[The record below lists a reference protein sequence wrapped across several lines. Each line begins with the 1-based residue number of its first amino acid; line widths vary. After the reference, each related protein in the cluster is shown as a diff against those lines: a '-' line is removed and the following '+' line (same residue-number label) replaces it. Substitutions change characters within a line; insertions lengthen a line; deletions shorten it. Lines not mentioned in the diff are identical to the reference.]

1 MRQTPPVRIPVAA
14 FVALAFAVF
23 GAFTLLQGQARP
35 VSPAT
40 RAPDATP
47 AQTAAPEAT
56 ASITGQ
62 VVAADTGAPVKRARV
77 TVMGGTPPTRPQGAE
92 AGAAVQLQ
100 TVTSGT
106 SGPSLPPGM
115 VRRETETSETGRFE
129 FADLPAGRLVISTQA
144 PAGFL
149 FPTPQTV
156 EVAVGGS
163 ASVTI
168 RLERAGA
175 ITGRVLDHEGDP
187 LVRAQVM
194 ACQRRSVGGAWRM
207 MTTGSAST
215 DDLGQFRLF
224 GLAPGDF
231 YVRAA
236 YSMPSAT
243 TVAPGAGPRL
253 GYAPTFYPSAL
264 DIDGAQQVSVRKGQ
278 DTVGIEV
285 MLQRAKV
292 ATVSGRAA
300 DSAGNPLAPR
310 RGYVSLSQYL
320 EGAGPG
326 GFGARQQ
333 EDGTFSFQN
342 VPPGRYLLS
351 ATAGMSEG
359 PNGMPSERASRTVI
373 VDGDDVIA
381 DIQTNSG
388 ATVSGRVVVEGTGA
402 GSTAAAPGP
411 TGPARIMVSA
421 RPSDPM
427 TGVGGFSAGQPTPA
441 AEDGTFQLTGLR
453 GALLPQASGSRAVL
467 RSVTYGGEDIV
478 ATGLTLAGTERIEG
492 VTITLT
498 TETAMIDGMVTTS
511 GGEPAEAWIIVFPD
525 DETRWFPMSPF
536 VRIGRSRPTAAASG
550 GRGAPAPSTSPGA
563 SPSASAASRLAGGFV
578 SPMLLPGRYAVVV
591 LPVNDG
597 SYPSPGTTP
606 ATDRESLRQLRAGA
620 KLVSLTAGQT
630 VTLQLQLKK

>member
-1 MRQTPPVRIPVAA
+1 MRRTPPIRVLVAA
-14 FVALAFAVF
+14 LAALAFTAF
-23 GAFTLLQGQARP
+23 GARALMQGQARP
-35 VSPAT
+35 FSPADQ
-40 RAPDATP
+40 APGATP

-56 ASITGQ
+56 ASVTGQ

-77 TVMGGTPPTRPQGAE
+77 SVMGGTPPTRPQGAE
-92 AGAAVQLQ
+92 AGAAVALP
-100 TVTSGT
+100 TLTSGT

-129 FADLPAGRLVISTQA
+129 FAGLPAGRLVISTQA

-156 EVAVGGS
+156 EVAAGGS

-168 RLERAGA
+168 RLDRAGA

-187 LVRAQVM
+187 LVRAQVV
-194 ACQRRSVGGAWRM
+194 ACQRRSISGAWRM
-207 MTTGSAST
+207 TTTGSAST

-231 YVRAA
+231 YVRAS
-236 YSMPSAT
+236 YNMPSAV
-243 TVAPGAGPRL
+243 TVTPGAGPRL

-264 DIDGAQQVSVRKGQ
+264 DIDGAQKVSVRKGQ

-285 MLQRAKV
+285 VLQRAQV

-310 RGYVSLSQYL
+310 RGYVSLSQHG
-320 EGAGPG
+320 EWSVSG
-326 GFGARQQ
+326 GFGSRQQ

-351 ATAGMSEG
+351 AMAGMSEG
-359 PNGMPSERASRTVI
+359 PNGMPREGASRTVI
-373 VDGDDVIA
+373 VDGEDVIA
-381 DIQTNSG
+381 DIQTNTG

-402 GSTAAAPGP
+402 GPAAAASGP

-427 TGVGGFSAGQPTPA
+427 TRVGGFSAGQPTPA

-453 GALLPQASGSRAVL
+453 GILLPQASGPRAVL
-467 RSVTYGGEDIV
+467 KSVTFGGEDIMP
-478 ATGLTLAGTERIEG
+478 TGLTLAGTERIEG

-498 TETAMIDGMVTTS
+498 TDTAMIDGTVTTA
-511 GGEPAEAWIIVFPD
+511 GGEPAEAWIIVFSD

-536 VRIGRSRPTAAASG
+536 VRINLSRPTAAASG
-550 GRGAPAPSTSPGA
+550 GRGASTPPASPGGPA
-563 SPSASAASRLAGGFV
+563 ASAESRQAGGFV
-578 SPMLLPGRYAVVV
+578 TPMLLPGRYAIVA

-597 SYPSPGTTP
+597 SYGSPRSSP
-606 ATDRESLRQLRAGA
+606 ATDRESLQQLRAGA
-620 KLVSLTAGQT
+620 KVVSLTAGQT
-630 VTLQLQLKK
+630 VTVRLQLKK